1 MVDHLLRYA
10 RRLGARLRTGHRVDE
25 VRGDGDGFLL
35 TLADGSQLGARAVV
49 AAAGGFGCPRRPA
62 PASPGAWPLTWHVC
76 SRRGGHGPELLL
88 RCLST

>member
-10 RRLGARLRTGHRVDE
+10 RRLDARIRTGHRVDE

-49 AAAGGFGCPRRPA
+49 AATGGFGCPRRPA
-62 PASPGAWPLTWHVC
+62 PASPGAWPFTWHVC